1 MTTSKLPPLPVE
13 LQPVSSKPFAP
24 VSQALP
30 ESLAVDP
37 SEEGY
42 VYAASEDGSSTPARG
57 LNSAALPPV
66 DSGPAFIF
74 LAAATVLE

>member
-1 MTTSKLPPLPVE
+1 MTTPTTVSLPIE
-13 LQPVSSKPFAP
+13 LQPVSSKPLAP

-30 ESLAVDP
+30 DRLSADP
-37 SEEGY
+37 SENGH
-42 VYAASEDGSSTPARG
+42 VYAASEDGSFTPARG
-57 LNSAALPPV
+57 LDSASLPPV